1 MKTFKTLF
9 LIHFHFYFFLFNND
23 SNLLVEQ
30 WNRQVEN
37 YHFLML
43 KRNGRMRLG
52 SVDGNNK
59 LDNKCG
65 SNFWVCA
72 RNPKVWPFK
81 WKLLSSTFLTNPM
94 VWPFKWQLLSG
105 TFLWCILSYCKRLL
119 HQWIQPRKAID
130 LCTAQPPLE
139 GTWAKTL
146 LVDARQ
152 PELDFSNSW
161 AMLFP
166 DFRANRLY

>member
-1 MKTFKTLF
+1 MKSL
-9 LIHFHFYFFLFNND
+9 
-23 SNLLVEQ
+23 S
-30 WNRQVEN
+30 W
-37 YHFLML
+37 
-43 KRNGRMRLG
+43 
-52 SVDGNNK
+52 K
-59 LDNKCG
+59 LSFSYAEKKWPRWGKGLWTESTNWIKKSG